1 MTYPATRELAKRIAA
16 VHAPDIGD
24 AARAGARNAAL
35 DTLGVILAGRDD
47 DCARLAHRLA
57 ASEGG
62 VPVAR
67 LIGAEERTS
76 ASWAAFVNGT
86 AGHALDYD
94 DVDFVLLGHPSVT
107 LVPAL
112 IALAEER
119 GIGGAKVLEA
129 YAVGFELLHVLG
141 RAVNPLHYRRGFHAT
156 ATLGSV
162 GVAGA
167 CAYLLG
173 LDEAQTRNAL
183 SLGASGSAGL
193 VANFGTMT
201 KPFHA
206 GQSARAG
213 LVAAKL
219 AEEGFTAAEDT
230 LETGFTAA
238 MAAEGIGPE
247 AHEFADWESAVAPW
261 GQPWDIEAGVCV
273 KIHPC
278 CAMTHPGIDAML
290 DLVTSED
297 VRVADVA
304 ELGARASTMTL
315 KVLRYKEATTGL
327 EGKFSMPFCIASA
340 LVDRKVGIRQFEE
353 DSVARPEIA
362 ALQKRVAFEL
372 DEKMARDD
380 PETEA
385 AEVWVKLKDGRELTR
400 YFPRARGHVE
410 NPLTEFELREKFLEC
425 AAGLTE
431 EKARAAWDAW
441 YRLDAAEDVAS
452 LTAMLAE
459 PVREPSSV

>member
-16 VHAPDIGD
+16 DHAPEVGA
-24 AARAGARNAAL
+24 AARAGARNAVL
-35 DTLGVILAGRDD
+35 DTLGVILAGRGDE
-47 DCARLAHRLA
+47 CARLAHRLA
-57 ASEGG
+57 VSEGG
-62 VPVAR
+62 APVAR
-67 LIGAEERTS
+67 LIGTEERTS

-112 IALAEER
+112 LALAEER
-119 GIGGAKVLEA
+119 GIGGARVLEA

-141 RAVNPLHYRRGFHAT
+141 RAVNPVHYRRGFHAT

-167 CAYLLG
+167 CACLLG
-173 LDEAQTRNAL
+173 LDEEQARNAL

-193 VANFGTMT
+193 VSNFGTMT

-219 AEEGFTAAEDT
+219 AEGGFTAAEDA

-238 MAAEGIGPE
+238 MAAEEIGPK

-261 GQPWDIEAGVCV
+261 GPPWDIEEGVCV

-297 VRVADVA
+297 VRVDDVA

-353 DSVARPEIA
+353 DSVQRPEIA

-372 DEKMARDD
+372 DEKMARED

-385 AEVWVKLKDGRELTR
+385 AEVWIKLKDGRELTR
-400 YFPRARGHVE
+400 FFARARGHVE
-410 NPLTEFELREKFLEC
+410 NPLTDFELKEKFLEC
-425 AAGLTE
+425 AADLTE
-431 EKARAAWDAW
+431 EKAGAAWDAW

-459 PVREPSSV
+459 PVREPSPA

>member
-1 MTYPATRELAKRIAA
+1 MTYPATRELAKRI
-16 VHAPDIGD
+16 V
-24 AARAGARNAAL
+24 AARASDVSEEARAQSRNAVL
-35 DTLGVILAGRDD
+35 DTLGVILAGREDE
-47 DCARLAHRLA
+47 CTRLAHRLA
-57 ASEGG
+57 VSEGG
-62 VPVAR
+62 APVAR
-67 LIGAEERTS
+67 LIGTDERTS

-94 DVDFVLLGHPSVT
+94 DVDFVMLGHPSVT

-119 GIGGAKVLEA
+119 GIGGARVLEA
-129 YAVGFELLHVLG
+129 YTIGFELLHVLG
-141 RAVNPLHYRRGFHAT
+141 RAVNPGHYRRGFHAT

-167 CAYLLG
+167 GAYLLG
-173 LDEAQTRNAL
+173 LDETQAMNAL

-193 VANFGTMT
+193 VSNFGTMT

-219 AEEGFTAAEDT
+219 AEGGFTAAEDT

-238 MAAEGIGPE
+238 MAAEGIGPK
-247 AHEFADWESAVAPW
+247 AHEFADWESAVIPW
-261 GQPWDIEAGVCV
+261 GAPWDIEEGVCV

-297 VRVADVA
+297 VNVEDVA
-304 ELGARASTMTL
+304 ALGARASTMTL
-315 KVLRYKEATTGL
+315 KVLRYREATTGL

-340 LVDRKVGIRQFEE
+340 LVDRKVGIHQFREE
-353 DSVARPEIA
+353 SVQRPEIV

-372 DEKMARDD
+372 DEKMSRED

-385 AEVWVKLKDGRELTR
+385 AEVWVELKDGRHLTR
-400 YFPRARGHVE
+400 HFARARGHVE
-410 NPLTEFELREKFLEC
+410 NPLTELELREKFLEC
-425 AAGLTE
+425 ASGLPAG
-431 EKARAAWDAW
+431 KAKAAWDAW
-441 YRLDAAEDVAS
+441 YRLDTAEDLTH
-452 LTAMLAE
+452 LTAML
-459 PVREPSSV
+459 S

>member
-1 MTYPATRELAKRIAA
+1 M
-16 VHAPDIGD
+16 
-24 AARAGARNAAL
+24 
-35 DTLGVILAGRDD
+35 ILAGRGDE
-47 DCARLAHRLA
+47 CTRLAHRLA
-57 ASEGG
+57 VSEGG
-62 VPVAR
+62 APVAR
-67 LIGAEERTS
+67 LIGAEECTS

-94 DVDFVLLGHPSVT
+94 DVDFVMLGHPSVT

-119 GIGGAKVLEA
+119 RIGGAKVLEA
-129 YAVGFELLHVLG
+129 YTLGFELLHVLG
-141 RAVNPLHYRRGFHAT
+141 RAVNPGHYRRGFHAT

-173 LDEAQTRNAL
+173 LNEEQTMHAL

-193 VANFGTMT
+193 VSNFGTMT

-219 AEEGFTAAEDT
+219 AEGGFTAAEDT

-238 MAAEGIGPE
+238 MAAAEVGPK

-261 GQPWDIEAGVCV
+261 GRPWDIEEGVCV

-290 DLVTSED
+290 DLVTTED

-304 ELGARASTMTL
+304 ALGARASTMTL

-362 ALQKRVAFEL
+362 VLQKRVAFEL
-372 DEKMARDD
+372 DEKMARED

-385 AEVWVKLKDGRELTR
+385 AEVWIKLKDGRELTR
-400 YFPRARGHVE
+400 FFARARGHVE
-410 NPLTEFELREKFLEC
+410 NPLTEFELKEKFLEC
-425 AAGLTE
+425 AASLTD
-431 EKARAAWDAW
+431 EKAQAAWDAW

-459 PVREPSSV
+459 PVQEPSPV

>member
-16 VHAPDIGD
+16 VHPLDIGE
-24 AARAGARNAAL
+24 AARAQARNAVL
-35 DTLGVILAGRDD
+35 DTLGVILAGRGDE
-47 DCARLAHRLA
+47 CARLAHGLA
-57 ASEGG
+57 VSEGG
-62 VPVAR
+62 APVAR
-67 LIGAEERTS
+67 IIGATERTS

-94 DVDFVLLGHPSVT
+94 DVDFVILGHPSVT

-119 GIGGAKVLEA
+119 GIGGARVLEA
-129 YAVGFELLHVLG
+129 YTIGFELLHVLG
-141 RAVNPLHYRRGFHAT
+141 RAVNPTALPPGLSRHGHARLGRRGGRLARIYW
-156 ATLGSV
+156 V
-162 GVAGA
+162 WMRRR
-167 CAYLLG
+167 LL
-173 LDEAQTRNAL
+173 NAL

-193 VANFGTMT
+193 VSNFGTMT

-219 AEEGFTAAEDT
+219 AEGGFTAAADT

-238 MAAEGIGPE
+238 LAAESIGPT
-247 AHEFADWESAVAPW
+247 AHEFADWESAVGAW
-261 GQPWDIEAGVCV
+261 GQPWDIEEGVCV

-297 VRVADVA
+297 IAVSDVA
-304 ELGARASTMTL
+304 ALGARASTMTL
-315 KVLRYKEATTGL
+315 KVLRYKEATTSL
-327 EGKFSMPFCIASA
+327 EGKFSMPFCLASA

-353 DSVARPEIA
+353 ASVARPEIA

-372 DEKMARDD
+372 DEDMARKD

-385 AEVWVKLKDGRELTR
+385 AGVWVKLKDGRELTR
-400 YFPRARGHVE
+400 FFPRARGHIE
-410 NPLTEFELREKFLEC
+410 NPLTELELKEKFLEC
-425 AAGLTE
+425 VGLSE
-431 EKARAAWDAW
+431 EKAQAAWDAW
-441 YRLDAAEDVAS
+441 WRLDAAEDIAS
-452 LTAMLAE
+452 LTLMLAE
-459 PVREPSSV
+459 SVREASPA

>member
-16 VHAPDIGD
+16 VHAPDVGE

-35 DTLGVILAGRDD
+35 DTLGVILAGRGDE
-47 DCARLAHRLA
+47 CTRLAHRLA
-57 ASEGG
+57 VSEGG
-62 VPVAR
+62 APVAR

-94 DVDFVLLGHPSVT
+94 DVDFVMLGHPSVT

-119 GIGGAKVLEA
+119 RIGGAKVLEA
-129 YAVGFELLHVLG
+129 YTLGFELLHVLG
-141 RAVNPLHYRRGFHAT
+141 RAVNPGHYRRGFHAT

-173 LDEAQTRNAL
+173 LDEEQTRNAL

-193 VANFGTMT
+193 VSNFGTMT

-219 AEEGFTAAEDT
+219 AEGGFTAAEDT

-238 MAAEGIGPE
+238 MAAEEIGPT

-261 GQPWDIEAGVCV
+261 GRPWDIEEGVCV

-290 DLVTSED
+290 DLVTLRRHPRRRRGGSW
-297 VRVADVA
+297 
-304 ELGARASTMTL
+304 ARA
-315 KVLRYKEATTGL
+315 
-327 EGKFSMPFCIASA
+327 P
-340 LVDRKVGIRQFEE
+340 
-353 DSVARPEIA
+353 RP
-362 ALQKRVAFEL
+362 
-372 DEKMARDD
+372 
-380 PETEA
+380 
-385 AEVWVKLKDGRELTR
+385 
-400 YFPRARGHVE
+400 
-410 NPLTEFELREKFLEC
+410 
-425 AAGLTE
+425 
-431 EKARAAWDAW
+431 
-441 YRLDAAEDVAS
+441 
-452 LTAMLAE
+452 
-459 PVREPSSV
+459 

>member
-1 MTYPATRELAKRIAA
+1 M
-16 VHAPDIGD
+16 
-24 AARAGARNAAL
+24 
-35 DTLGVILAGRDD
+35 ILAGRGD
-47 DCARLAHRLA
+47 DCTRLAHRLA

-62 VPVAR
+62 APVAR

-129 YAVGFELLHVLG
+129 YTVGFELLHVLG
-141 RAVNPLHYRRGFHAT
+141 RAVNPRHYRRGFHAT

-173 LDEAQTRNAL
+173 LGETQTMHAL

-193 VANFGTMT
+193 VSNFGTMT

-219 AEEGFTAAEDT
+219 AEGGFTAAEDT
-230 LETGFTAA
+230 LETGFTSA
-238 MAAEGIGPE
+238 MAAEEIGPK

-261 GQPWDIEAGVCV
+261 GRPWDIEAGVCV

-297 VRVADVA
+297 IQVADVA
-304 ELGARASTMTL
+304 ALGARASTMTL

-353 DSVARPEIA
+353 ASVQRPEIA

-372 DEKMARDD
+372 DEDMARED

-385 AEVWVKLKDGRELTR
+385 AEVWIKTRDGRELTR
-400 YFPRARGHVE
+400 FFARARGHVE
-410 NPLTEFELREKFLEC
+410 NPLTDFELKEKFLEC
-425 AAGLTE
+425 AASLTD
-431 EKARAAWDAW
+431 EKAQAAWDAW
-441 YRLDAAEDVAS
+441 WRLDEAEDVAS
-452 LTAMLAE
+452 LTAILAD
-459 PVREPSSV
+459 PVREPSPV

>member
-16 VHAPDIGD
+16 VHASDVGD

-35 DTLGVILAGRDD
+35 DTLGVILAGRGDE
-47 DCARLAHRLA
+47 CARLAHRLA
-57 ASEGG
+57 VSEGG
-62 VPVAR
+62 APVAR
-67 LIGAEERTS
+67 LIGTEERTS

-94 DVDFVLLGHPSVT
+94 DVDFVMLGHPSVT

-112 IALAEER
+112 LALAEER
-119 GIGGAKVLEA
+119 GIGGARVLEA
-129 YAVGFELLHVLG
+129 YTLGFELLHVLG
-141 RAVNPLHYRRGFHAT
+141 RAVNPGHYRRGFHAT

-173 LDEAQTRNAL
+173 LDEAQTMNAL

-219 AEEGFTAAEDT
+219 AEDGFTAAEDT

-238 MAAEGIGPE
+238 MAAEEIGPT
-247 AHEFADWESAVAPW
+247 AHEFSDWESAVAPW
-261 GQPWDIEAGVCV
+261 GVPWDIEEGVCV

-290 DLVTSED
+290 DLVTTED
-297 VRVADVA
+297 VRVDDVA
-304 ELGARASTMTL
+304 ALGARASTMTL

-372 DEKMARDD
+372 DEEMARED

-400 YFPRARGHVE
+400 FFARARGHVE
-410 NPLTEFELREKFLEC
+410 NPLTELELREKFLEC

-431 EKARAAWDAW
+431 EKALAAWDAW
-441 YRLDAAEDVAS
+441 YHLDAAEDVAS
-452 LTAMLAE
+452 FTAMLAE
-459 PVREPSSV
+459 PVREPSPA